1 MTTTVPRSLHTDNPK
16 CTSLNGNETKK
27 QHLSRL
33 PAASIALGTLSI
45 ATFWIAGLGFVL
57 GIIAAICGALATSR
71 PTVADDEAA
80 SLRALLGIVAG
91 AAGITIST
99 GAALLPMLAQL

>member
-1 MTTTVPRSLHTDNPK
+1 M
-16 CTSLNGNETKK
+16 
-27 QHLSRL
+27 
-33 PAASIALGTLSI
+33 ALGTLSI
-45 ATFWIAGLGFVL
+45 ATFWTVGLGFAL
-57 GIIAAICGALATSR
+57 GITAALCGTVATSR
-71 PTVADDEAA
+71 PSVADDEAA

>member
-1 MTTTVPRSLHTDNPK
+1 MSTTAPHSPHTDNPM
-16 CTSLNGNETKK
+16 CTSVDGNETEK
-27 QHLSRL
+27 QHRSRL

-45 ATFWIAGLGFVL
+45 ATFWIVGLGFAL
-57 GIIAAICGALATSR
+57 GITAAVCGTIATSR
-71 PTVADDEAA
+71 PTVADNEAA

-91 AAGITIST
+91 AAGITVST